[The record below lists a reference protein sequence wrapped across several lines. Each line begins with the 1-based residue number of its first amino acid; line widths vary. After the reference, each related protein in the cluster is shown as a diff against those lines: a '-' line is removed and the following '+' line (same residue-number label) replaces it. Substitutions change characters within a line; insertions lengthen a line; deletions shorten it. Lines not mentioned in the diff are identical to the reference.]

1 MENKENV
8 TKETNEIQKVEKQLP
23 ETNNKFDYKKP
34 KFMNME
40 EFHNTLL
47 NMIVNADVSVFDFL
61 AIFEKRKEYDV
72 IEDCIQTLLTIP
84 EEGDKEQYNCLYNAV
99 ARLMYKILIEIWYK
113 NKTIKTKDFEYLTIE
128 YFKKQAFFEI
138 SSPDT
143 IEIFINNLLEE
154 TADIHDCSSVSI
166 LLRTVFLYITNTDV
180 IPKNQRTLDKAL
192 ELLSMMYTSGYDEK
206 EESEFD
212 KLIKSFVGTQYEI
225 KDKSFLNS
233 YVFSKKIQID
243 IKQRSLQICASK
255 IMEYINM
262 NGLSSSTD
270 SFIIDKEI
278 YFKTLEVERLCERIK

>member
-1 MENKENV
+1 M
-8 TKETNEIQKVEKQLP
+8 
-23 ETNNKFDYKKP
+23 
-34 KFMNME
+34 
-40 EFHNTLL
+40 
-47 NMIVNADVSVFDFL
+47 
-61 AIFEKRKEYDV
+61 RKEYDV

-154 TADIHDCSSVSI
+154 TADIHDRSSVSI

-262 NGLSSSTD
+262 NGLSSTND

-278 YFKTLEVERLCERIK
+278 YFKTLEVERLCEKIK